1 MFENASVLVTGGTG
15 TWGYELVTQLL
26 SHNAKK
32 IIVYS
37 RSESNQ
43 VTMRRAFENP
53 KLSFCIGDVRDRE
66 ALNKACEGIDYV
78 FHLAAL
84 KHVPVCEDQ
93 PFEALKTNLIGT
105 QNVIEAAIENK
116 VKKVIN
122 VSTDKAVD
130 PINFYGMTKA
140 IGEKLMV
147 YANLL
152 NTETK
157 FICVRGGNLLGSNGS
172 VLQLFINQIREKKQI
187 GITDKRMSRF
197 FLTPQK
203 ATEFLLKAAI
213 DGVGGEIFVITMP
226 ACKIFDLAEVLME
239 AYGDKDLN
247 IVELGIRSGEKLHE
261 NLISEYEI
269 QNTFIYDKQ
278 YLIVLPTMDIPN
290 LQTYY
295 SDLSSRATKT
305 YCSTDYLMTKDEIKG
320 MLAKGGFLA

>member
-1 MFENASVLVTGGTG
+1 MFENAIVLVTGGTG

-26 SHNAKK
+26 SQNAKK

-43 VTMRRAFENP
+43 VAMKRAFENP

-66 ALNKACEGIDYV
+66 ALNKACEGVDYV

-172 VLQLFINQIREKKQI
+172 VLQLFIDQIKEKKQI

-203 ATEFLLKAAI
+203 ATEFLLKAAN
-213 DGVGGEIFVITMP
+213 DGIGGEIFVITMP
-226 ACKIFDLAEVLME
+226 ACTILDLAEVLME
-239 AYGDKDLN
+239 AYGDNSLGV
-247 IVELGIRSGEKLHE
+247 VELGIRSGEKLHE

-269 QNTFIYDKQ
+269 QNTYIYDKQ
-278 YLIVLPTMDIPN
+278 YLIVLPTMNIPN
-290 LQTYY
+290 LQAYY

-305 YCSTDYLMTKDEIKG
+305 YCSTDYLMTKDEIKR
-320 MLAKGGFLA
+320 MLTKGGFIA